1 MYAIRLL
8 EKNIEEHRKE
18 IKRLENIEYELTSD
32 VFFAQSEI
40 KERKGYIQQL
50 QNAINR
56 LTIACSDK
64 ELMDFTK
71 QLLKQKK

>member
-1 MYAIRLL
+1 MLAIRLL
-8 EKNIEEHRKE
+8 EKNIEEHNKE

-32 VFFAQSEI
+32 GFFAQSEI

-56 LTIACSDK
+56 LAIVCSDK
-64 ELMDFTK
+64 ELIDFK
-71 QLLKQKK
+71 KHLLKQKK